1 VSCRIRAPPKSAAG
15 RPPNASRNGGWRHAP
30 RFGVSCA
37 AVPSDAPLADAVD
50 AFLTDPGTTFTVPG
64 HKRAPGL
71 GGPLLQHDLPLV
83 SGADDS
89 RLGGDVLGRAE
100 ALAAALWGADMC
112 RFSVAGSTHG
122 NQALALSAA
131 APGAKVVVARTLHK
145 SLFAGLVLSGLE
157 PVWVRPDV
165 DPSSGLATVVP
176 PARVAEALRS
186 AAGAARA
193 VFLVEPSYV
202 GMISDIEAVAAHA
215 HGAGAPLIVDQAW
228 GAHLGFHPGLPRHA
242 IARGADAMV
251 TSTHKNLTAF
261 TQASIVLARG
271 KRIDLDRLD
280 EAFELLHT
288 TSPAAAILAS
298 SDRARQLIQDRG
310 DELLATTLA
319 VVADARER
327 LRAVP
332 GLHVSDASDPTKLV
346 ICLAGTGADG
356 FAVESDLLAE
366 GIRLE
371 MTDRD
376 TLVPIVT
383 LADTPASVGKLVST
397 LERSILARSGE
408 PRAVVASSVW
418 SLEPLV
424 AMSPRDAFFA
434 ARDRLSADRAV
445 GRIAAET
452 AAPYPPG
459 IPALAPGELVTAEI
473 LSALRAEAAA
483 GTRVAYCSDPS
494 LETLLV
500 VAR

>member
-1 VSCRIRAPPKSAAG
+1 LQ
-15 RPPNASRNGGWRHAP
+15 AS
-30 RFGVSCA
+30 FGVSCA
-37 AVPSDAPLADAVD
+37 AVASDAPLADAVD
-50 AFLTDPGTTFTVPG
+50 AFLNDPGTTFTVPG
-64 HKRAPGL
+64 HKRGTGL

-89 RLGGDVLGRAE
+89 RLGGNVLRRAE
-100 ALAAALWGADMC
+100 ALAARLWGADVC

-131 APGAKVVVARTLHK
+131 AHGGRVVVARTLHK
-145 SLFAGLVLSGLE
+145 SLFAGLVLAGLE

-165 DPSSGLATVVP
+165 DPASGLATTVD
-176 PARVAEALRS
+176 PARVAEALVS
-186 AAGAARA
+186 APDARA

-202 GMISDIEAVAAHA
+202 GMISDLEAIAGHAHA
-215 HGAGAPLIVDQAW
+215 AGIPLIVDQAW
-228 GAHLGFHPGLPRHA
+228 GAHLGFHPSLPRHA

-261 TQASIVLARG
+261 TQGSIVLARG
-271 KRIDLDRLD
+271 ERIDLDRLD

-298 SDRARQLIQDRG
+298 SDRARQLIEDRG
-310 DELLATTLA
+310 TELLGVTVE
-319 VVADARER
+319 VVAAARER
-327 LRAVP
+327 LRAIP
-332 GLHVSDASDPTKLV
+332 GIHVSDASDPTKLV
-346 ICLAGTGADG
+346 ICLAGTGANG
-356 FAVESDLLAE
+356 FEVEADLLAE
-366 GIRLE
+366 GVRLE

-383 LADTPASVGKLVST
+383 LADTPTSVGKLVSA
-397 LERSILARSGE
+397 LERSIASRSGD
-408 PRAVVASSVW
+408 PRPVVPSSVW
-418 SLEPLV
+418 SIEPIA
-424 AMSPRDAFFA
+424 AMSPRQAFFA
-434 ARDRLSADRAV
+434 PRERVPADHAI

-473 LSALRAEAAA
+473 LSALRDEVAA

-500 VAR
+500 IAH

>member
-1 VSCRIRAPPKSAAG
+1 MA
-15 RPPNASRNGGWRHAP
+15 
-30 RFGVSCA
+30 
-37 AVPSDAPLADAVD
+37 SDAPLADAVD
-50 AFLTDPGTTFTVPG
+50 AFLNDPGTTFTVPG
-64 HKRAPGL
+64 HKRGAEL

-100 ALAAALWGADMC
+100 ALAARLWGADVC

-122 NQALALSAA
+122 NQSLALSVAA
-131 APGAKVVVARTLHK
+131 QGGRVVVARTLHK
-145 SLFAGLVLSGLE
+145 SLFAGLVLAGLE

-165 DPSSGLATVVP
+165 DPASGLATTVD
-176 PARVAEALRS
+176 PARVAEALAS
-186 AAGAARA
+186 APDARA

-202 GMISDIEAVAAHA
+202 GMISDLEAIAGHAHA
-215 HGAGAPLIVDQAW
+215 ARVPLIVDQAW
-228 GAHLGFHPGLPRHA
+228 GAHLGFHPSLPRHA

-261 TQASIVLARG
+261 TQGSIVLARG
-271 KRIDLDRLD
+271 ERIDLDRLD

-298 SDRARQLIQDRG
+298 SDRARQLIEDRG
-310 DELLATTLA
+310 QQLLGATVEL
-319 VVADARER
+319 VAAARER
-327 LRAVP
+327 LRAIP
-332 GLHVSDASDPTKLV
+332 GIHVSDASDPTKLV
-346 ICLAGTGADG
+346 ICLAGTGANG
-356 FAVESDLLAE
+356 FAVEADLLAE
-366 GIRLE
+366 GVRLE

-383 LADTPASVGKLVST
+383 LADTPTSVGKLVSA
-397 LERSILARSGE
+397 LERSIASRSGD
-408 PRAVVASSVW
+408 PRPVVPSSVW
-418 SLEPLV
+418 SIEPIA
-424 AMSPRDAFFA
+424 AMSPRHAFFA
-434 ARDRLSADRAV
+434 PRERVPADRAI

-473 LSALRAEAAA
+473 LGALQDEVAA
-483 GTRVAYCSDPS
+483 GTRVAYCSDPA

-500 VAR
+500 IAH

>member
-1 VSCRIRAPPKSAAG
+1 V
-15 RPPNASRNGGWRHAP
+15 
-30 RFGVSCA
+30 
-37 AVPSDAPLADAVD
+37 SDAPLADAVD
-50 AFLTDPGTTFTVPG
+50 AFLNDPGTSFTVPG
-64 HKRAPGL
+64 HKRGAGM

-89 RLGGDVLGRAE
+89 RLGGNVLGQAE
-100 ALAAALWGADMC
+100 ALAARLWGADVC

-122 NQALALSAA
+122 NQALALSVAA
-131 APGAKVVVARTLHK
+131 QGGRVVVARTLHK
-145 SLFAGLVLSGLE
+145 SLFAGLVLAGLE

-165 DPSSGLATVVP
+165 DPASGLATTVG
-176 PARVAEALRS
+176 PARVAEALAS
-186 AAGAARA
+186 APDARA

-202 GMISDIEAVAAHA
+202 GMISDLEAIAGHAHA
-215 HGAGAPLIVDQAW
+215 AGVPLIVDQAW
-228 GAHLGFHPGLPRHA
+228 GAHLGFHAGLPRHA

-261 TQASIVLARG
+261 TQGSIVLARG
-271 KRIDLDRLD
+271 ERIDLDRLD

-298 SDRARQLIQDRG
+298 SDRARQLIEDRG
-310 DELLATTLA
+310 PELLGAIVELVSA
-319 VVADARER
+319 ARER
-327 LRAVP
+327 LRAIP
-332 GLHVSDASDPTKLV
+332 GIHVSDASDPTKLV
-346 ICLAGTGADG
+346 ICLAGTGANG
-356 FAVESDLLAE
+356 FAVEADLLAE
-366 GIRLE
+366 GVRLE

-383 LADTPASVGKLVST
+383 LADTPISVGKLVSA
-397 LERSILARSGE
+397 LERSIASRSGA
-408 PRAVVASSVW
+408 PRTVVPSSVW
-418 SLEPLV
+418 SIEPIA
-424 AMSPRDAFFA
+424 AMSPRHAFFA
-434 ARDRLSADRAV
+434 PRERVSADRAI

-473 LSALRAEAAA
+473 LTALRDEVTA

-500 VAR
+500 IAR

>member
-1 VSCRIRAPPKSAAG
+1 
-15 RPPNASRNGGWRHAP
+15 
-30 RFGVSCA
+30 
-37 AVPSDAPLADAVD
+37 VPSDAPLADAVD

-71 GGPLLQHDLPLV
+71 GGPLLEHDLPLV

-100 ALAAALWGADMC
+100 ALAASLWGADMC
-112 RFSVAGSTHG
+112 RFSVAGSSHG

-145 SLFAGLVLSGLE
+145 SLFAGLVLAGLE

-165 DPSSGLATVVP
+165 DSSSGLATTVSA
-176 PARVAEALRS
+176 ARVADALRS
-186 AAGAARA
+186 AGGARA

-202 GMISDIEAVAAHA
+202 GMISDIEAIAAHA
-215 HGAGAPLIVDQAW
+215 HGAGVPLIVDQAW
-228 GAHLGFHPGLPRHA
+228 GAHLDFHPGLPRHA

-271 KRIDLDRLD
+271 GRIDLDRLD

-310 DELLATTLA
+310 AELLAATLA
-319 VVADARER
+319 VVADAGER
-327 LRAVP
+327 LRAIP
-332 GLHVSDASDPTKLV
+332 GLHVSETSDPTKLV
-346 ICLAGTGADG
+346 ICLAGTGANG

-366 GIRLE
+366 GVRLE

-383 LADTPASVGKLVST
+383 LADTPASVGKLVSA
-397 LERSILARSGE
+397 LERSILARSGD
-408 PRAVVASSVW
+408 PRPVVSSSVW
-418 SLEPLV
+418 SLEPIV

-434 ARDRLSADRAV
+434 ARERVPAARAV

-473 LSALRAEAAA
+473 LSALRDEAAA
-483 GTRVAYCSDPS
+483 GTRVAYCSDPT
-494 LETLLV
+494 LESLLV